1 MKLLIIRH
9 GESEADILKVHE
21 GRADFS
27 LTEKGRRQAQ
37 KMSEWVSSNFQIDK
51 IYCSP
56 MARTRQTAVFLKEKT
71 GLEPHFE
78 DDLMEF
84 NNGLLKGLPFDVAL
98 VKYPPVQN
106 LPIDQSVYEMESL
119 KEFRARAEGI
129 LNRIISEN
137 DPRSTVAVITHGGM
151 IVQLYHCFLGLP
163 IGFHP
168 VFTTGDTGIHCWK
181 IEGNTRRIEFSNRET
196 HLKK

>member
-27 LTEKGRRQAQ
+27 LTEKGRKQAQ
-37 KMSEWVSSNFQIDK
+37 KMSEWVSSNYQVDK
-51 IYCSP
+51 LYCSP
-56 MARTRQTAVFLKEKT
+56 MSRTRQTADFFKEKM

-119 KEFRARAEGI
+119 KEFRTRAEGI

-137 DPRSTVAVITHGGM
+137 DSGSTVAVITHGGM

-168 VFTTGDTGIHCWK
+168 VFTTGDTGIHCWR
-181 IEGNTRRIEFSNRET
+181 IEGEKRRIEFSNRVT
-196 HLKK
+196 HLEK

>member
-51 IYCSP
+51 LYCSP
-56 MARTRQTAVFLKEKT
+56 MARTRQTAAFLKEKT

-98 VKYPPVQN
+98 AKYPPVPN
-106 LPIDQSVYEMESL
+106 LPIDQSVYGMESL
-119 KEFRARAEGI
+119 TEFRARAERI
-129 LNRIISEN
+129 LNRIISKN
-137 DPRSTVAVITHGGM
+137 DARSTVAVITHGGM
-151 IVQLYHCFLGLP
+151 IVQLYHSFLGLP

-181 IEGNTRRIEFSNRET
+181 IDGEKRRIEFSNRVT
-196 HLKK
+196 HLEK